1 MTIPA
6 HYEGSIIPASLAEV
20 NTPAFLKRLEPLI
33 WERFK
38 LGAAPA
44 MRIDSQVALKR
55 GLVRVLDRGRAF
67 FVEYLAVICGD
78 QAIVLHAGE
87 VGSPSRQA
95 LIDLG
100 ENM

>member
-1 MTIPA
+1 MTIPK
-6 HYEGSIIPASLAEV
+6 HYIGSIIPASLGEAD
-20 NTPAFLKRLEPLI
+20 TPAFRRRLTPLI
-33 WERFK
+33 LERLK

-44 MRIDSQVALKR
+44 MRIDSQVGLKR
-55 GLVRVLDRGRAF
+55 GLVRILDRGRAF
-67 FVEYLAVICGD
+67 LVEYLAVICGD